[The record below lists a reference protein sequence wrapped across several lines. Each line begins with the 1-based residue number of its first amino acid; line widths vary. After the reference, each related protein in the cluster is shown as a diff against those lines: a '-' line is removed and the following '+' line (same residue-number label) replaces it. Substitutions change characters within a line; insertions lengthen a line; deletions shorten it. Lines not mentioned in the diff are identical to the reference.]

1 MKTLIQKGDTI
12 DFTAGADIESGD
24 LVLNGSVVGVAITDA
39 ANGAAAIASVSGVHE
54 VSKDADEVAIGV
66 PLYYNASSGKLT
78 TTADSNKLAGYA
90 WAAAGSAA
98 ATVKVR
104 LLF

>member
-1 MKTLIQKGDTI
+1 MKSYIQDGKTM
-12 DFTAGADIESGD
+12 DFTAGATIAAGN
-24 LVLNGSVVGVAITDA
+24 LVLNGSVVGVSVNDV
-39 ANGAAAIASVSGVHE
+39 ANGSAGIVSVSGVHE
-54 VSKDADEVAIGV
+54 VGKDSDEVAIGV

-78 TTADSNKLAGYA
+78 TTVGSNKLAGYA
-90 WAAAGSAA
+90 WEAAGSAA